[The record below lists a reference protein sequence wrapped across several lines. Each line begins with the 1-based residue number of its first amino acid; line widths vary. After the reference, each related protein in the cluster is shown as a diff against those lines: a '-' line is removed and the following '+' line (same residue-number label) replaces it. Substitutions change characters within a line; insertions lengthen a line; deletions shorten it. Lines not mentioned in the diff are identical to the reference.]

1 MVEEL
6 TITGITPQ
14 KKNKERVNVYLDGEF
29 AFGLSLMTAVSLS
42 IGQVLTPEKVN
53 SLKAADEVE
62 RAKASA
68 YRYLSYRPRSIAELK
83 RQLGN
88 KGFNEDTIDQVVDRL
103 SELELIDDL
112 AFARYWVE
120 QRETF
125 KPRGRRALR
134 YELYQKGIDREIVDI
149 VVADVD
155 ETESA
160 KNAARKKARLWR
172 ELPEDQFYE
181 KLSNYLGRRGFPYEI
196 VRNVTQELW
205 SSINHDNQLD

>member
-1 MVEEL
+1 
-6 TITGITPQ
+6 
-14 KKNKERVNVYLDGEF
+14 
-29 AFGLSLMTAVSLS
+29 
-42 IGQVLTPEKVN
+42 LTPEKVD

>member
-88 KGFNEDTIDQVVDRL
+88 KGFNEDTIYQVVDRL

>member
-1 MVEEL
+1 LVEEL
-6 TITGITPQ
+6 TITGLTPQ
-14 KKNKERVNVYLDGEF
+14 KKDKERINVYLDGEF
-29 AFGLSLMTAVSLS
+29 AFGLSLMTAASLR
-42 IGQVLTPEKVN
+42 IGQVLTPDEVET
-53 SLKAADEVE
+53 LKAADEID

-83 RQLGN
+83 RQLVK
-88 KGFNEDTIDQVVDRL
+88 KGYQETTVDQVIDRL

-125 KPRGRRALR
+125 KPRGQRALR
-134 YELYQKGIDREIVDI
+134 YELYQKGIDRQIVDL

-155 ETESA
+155 ETASA
-160 KNAARKKARLWR
+160 KKAARKKANFWR
-172 ELPEDQFYE
+172 ELPEEQFYE
-181 KLSNYLGRRGFPYEI
+181 KLGNYLKRRGFGYEI

-205 SSINHDNQLD
+205 SSASHSKQPE

>member
-6 TITGITPQ
+6 KITGITPQ

-29 AFGLSLMTAVSLS
+29 AFGLSLMTAANLS
-42 IGQVLTPEKVN
+42 IGEVLTPEKVD
-53 SLKAADEVE
+53 SLKTADEIE
-62 RAKASA
+62 KAKASA

-83 RQLGN
+83 RQLGK
-88 KGFNEDTIDQVVDRL
+88 KGFNEETIDQVIDRL

-112 AFARYWVE
+112 AFGRYWVE

-134 YELYQKGIDREIVDI
+134 YELYQKGIDREIVDL

-155 ETESA
+155 ETEAA
-160 KNAARKKARLWR
+160 KKAARKKARLWR

-181 KLSNYLGRRGFPYEI
+181 KLSNYLGRRGFPYEV
-196 VRNVTQELW
+196 VRNVTQEIW
-205 SSINHDNQLD
+205 TSINRENQID

>member
-6 TITGITPQ
+6 TITGLTPQ
-14 KKNKERVNVYLDGEF
+14 KKDKERINVYLDGEF
-29 AFGLSLMTAVSLS
+29 AFGLSLMTAASLR
-42 IGQVLTPEKVN
+42 IGQVLTPDEVET
-53 SLKAADEVE
+53 LKAADEID

-83 RQLGN
+83 RQLVK
-88 KGFNEDTIDQVVDRL
+88 KGYQETTVDQVIDRL

-125 KPRGRRALR
+125 KPRGQRALR
-134 YELYQKGIDREIVDI
+134 YELYQKGIDRQIVDL

-155 ETESA
+155 ETASA
-160 KNAARKKARLWR
+160 KKAARKKANFWR
-172 ELPEDQFYE
+172 ELPEEQFYE
-181 KLSNYLGRRGFPYEI
+181 KLGNYLKRRGFGYEI

-205 SSINHDNQLD
+205 SSASHSKQPE

>member
-1 MVEEL
+1 LVEEL